1 MAKENQL
8 AKLENEIDLYKKMLD
23 LIDVG
28 VHAIDEN
35 GNTIV
40 YNKKMMEIESL
51 KRSDVLHKNV
61 LDFFVFQDETH
72 STLVQALR
80 TGKQTV
86 HAKQTYHNYNGKEIT
101 TINHT
106 YPLVRDGLIQGA
118 VEISN
123 DVTKLERLIQHNM
136 KKKGNT
142 RFTFDSIIGENPA
155 FQEVIEH
162 AKRATRTSSYVLI
175 VGETGTG
182 KELFAQSIH
191 NGSSRS
197 SGPFITQNCAA
208 LPDNLIESLLFGTQR
223 GAFTGATD
231 QPGLFEQ
238 AQGGT
243 LLLDE
248 INSLNPVLQAKL
260 LRVLQE
266 KSVRRLGSTNEVTI
280 DVRVIAN
287 MNEDPVDAIAGGRLR
302 KDLFYRLG
310 VVTLFIP
317 PLSERKEDIPTFV
330 RHFIQKYNELFQMNV
345 KAADDEVLALFQ
357 TYHWPG
363 NVRELEHVIEAG
375 MNMMMDEAYLS
386 LHHLPYHFRCK
397 QGENRSVAHI
407 TANPPLQTAAADT
420 FVYTSSEHT
429 ADFQTQ
435 MERFEKQYIVHY
447 LEKMNDNISQTA
459 RILGMSRQSLQYRM
473 KKLNITRQK

>member
-1 MAKENQL
+1 MKKDQHTAKI
-8 AKLENEIDLYKKMLD
+8 ENEIDLYKQMLD

-51 KRSDVLHKNV
+51 KRSDVLYKNV
-61 LDFFVFQDETH
+61 LDLFVFQDEMH

-123 DVTKLERLIQHNM
+123 DVTKLERLIHHNM

-142 RFTFDSIIGENPA
+142 RFTFDSIIGESPA
-155 FQEVIEH
+155 FLEVIEH

-208 LPDNLIESLLFGTQR
+208 LPDNLIESLL
-223 GAFTGATD
+223 
-231 QPGLFEQ
+231 
-238 AQGGT
+238 
-243 LLLDE
+243 
-248 INSLNPVLQAKL
+248 
-260 LRVLQE
+260 
-266 KSVRRLGSTNEVTI
+266 
-280 DVRVIAN
+280 
-287 MNEDPVDAIAGGRLR
+287 
-302 KDLFYRLG
+302 
-310 VVTLFIP
+310 
-317 PLSERKEDIPTFV
+317 
-330 RHFIQKYNELFQMNV
+330 
-345 KAADDEVLALFQ
+345 
-357 TYHWPG
+357 
-363 NVRELEHVIEAG
+363 LEHKKE
-375 MNMMMDEAYLS
+375 L
-386 LHHLPYHFRCK
+386 L
-397 QGENRSVAHI
+397 QGQQIS
-407 TANPPLQTAAADT
+407 P
-420 FVYTSSEHT
+420 VYSNKHKE
-429 ADFQTQ
+429 
-435 MERFEKQYIVHY
+435 VHCF
-447 LEKMNDNISQTA
+447 
-459 RILGMSRQSLQYRM
+459 
-473 KKLNITRQK
+473 

>member
-1 MAKENQL
+1 MKADSYT
-8 AKLENEIDLYKKMLD
+8 AKLINEIDLYKQMLD

-28 VHAIDEN
+28 VHHAIDEN
-35 GNTIV
+35 GNTVV

-61 LDFFVFQDETH
+61 LDLFVFQDEMH

-123 DVTKLERLIQHNM
+123 DVTKLERLIHHNM
-136 KKKGNT
+136 KKKGST
-142 RFTFDSIIGENPA
+142 RFTFDSIIGQSPA
-155 FQEVIEH
+155 FLEVIEH

-208 LPDNLIESLLFGTQR
+208 LPDNLIESLLFGTQK

-248 INSLNPVLQAKL
+248 INSLNPGLQAKL

-266 KSVRRLGSTNEVTI
+266 KRVRRLGSTKEIAV

-287 MNEDPVDAIAGGRLR
+287 MNEDPVDAIAGGRMR

-310 VVTLFIP
+310 IVTLFIP
-317 PLSERKEDIPTFV
+317 PLSERKEDISTFV
-330 RHFIQKYNELFQMNV
+330 SHFIQKYNELFQMEV
-345 KAADDEVLALFQ
+345 KAADEEVLALFQ
-357 TYHWPG
+357 AYDWG

-375 MNMMMDEAYLS
+375 MNMMMDEDYLS
-386 LHHLPYHFRCK
+386 MHHLPYHFRFK
-397 QGENRSVAHI
+397 HGEGRPAAQLQTN
-407 TANPPLQTAAADT
+407 PLQHTTAADT
-420 FVYTSSEHT
+420 FIYTSAEHT
-429 ADFQTQ
+429 TDFQTQ

-447 LEKMNDNISQTA
+447 LEKMDDNISQTA
-459 RILGMSRQSLQYRM
+459 KILGMSRQSLQYRM
-473 KKLNITRQK
+473 KKLHISRS

>member
-1 MAKENQL
+1 MKKDL
-8 AKLENEIDLYKKMLD
+8 HTAKLENEIDLYKQMLD

-35 GNTIV
+35 GHTVV

-61 LDFFVFQDETH
+61 LDFFAFQDEMH

-123 DVTKLERLIQHNM
+123 DVTKLERLIHHNM
-136 KKKGNT
+136 KKKGST
-142 RFTFDSIIGENPA
+142 RFTFDSIIGQSPA
-155 FQEVIEH
+155 FLEVIEH

-208 LPDNLIESLLFGTQR
+208 LPDNLIESLLFGTQK
-223 GAFTGATD
+223 GAFTGAAD

-248 INSLNPVLQAKL
+248 INSLNPHLQAKL

-266 KSVRRLGSTNEVTI
+266 KRVRRLGSTKEIAV

-287 MNEDPVDAIAGGRLR
+287 MNEDPVDAIAGGRMR

-310 VVTLFIP
+310 IVTLFIP

-330 RHFIQKYNELFQMNV
+330 NHFIQKYNELFQMKV
-345 KAADDEVLALFQ
+345 KTADEEVLALFKA
-357 TYHWPG
+357 YDWPG

-375 MNMMMDEAYLS
+375 MNMMMDEDELS
-386 LHHLPYHFRCK
+386 MHHLPYHFRFK
-397 QGENRSVAHI
+397 QMESR
-407 TANPPLQTAAADT
+407 PPAQLQTNSLQQTVAADT
-420 FVYTSSEHT
+420 FVYTSPEQT
-429 ADFQTQ
+429 TDFQTQ

-447 LEKMNDNISQTA
+447 LEKMDDNISQTA
-459 RILGMSRQSLQYRM
+459 KLLGMSRQSLQYRM
-473 KKLNITRQK
+473 KKLHISRQ

>member
-1 MAKENQL
+1 MKKDPYTE
-8 AKLENEIDLYKKMLD
+8 KLENEIDLYKQMLD

-35 GNTIV
+35 GNTVV

-51 KRSDVLHKNV
+51 KRSDVLNKNV
-61 LDFFVFQDETH
+61 LDLFVFQDEMH

-106 YPLVRDGLIQGA
+106 YPLVLGGLIQGA

-123 DVTKLERLIQHNM
+123 DVTKLERLIHHNM
-136 KKKGNT
+136 KKKGST
-142 RFTFDSIIGENPA
+142 LFTFDSIIGQSPA
-155 FQEVIEH
+155 FLEVIEH

-208 LPDNLIESLLFGTQR
+208 LPDNLIESLLFGTQK
-223 GAFTGATD
+223 GAFTGAAD

-248 INSLNPVLQAKL
+248 INSLNPGLQAKL

-266 KSVRRLGSTNEVTI
+266 KRMRRLGSTKEIAV

-287 MNEDPVDAIAGGRLR
+287 MNEDPVDAIAGGRMR

-310 VVTLFIP
+310 IVTLFIP

-330 RHFIQKYNELFQMNV
+330 SHFIQKYNELFQMKV
-345 KAADDEVLALFQ
+345 KAADEEVLALFQ
-357 TYHWPG
+357 AYDWPG

-375 MNMMMDEAYLS
+375 MNMMMDEDYLGM
-386 LHHLPYHFRCK
+386 HHLPYHFRFK
-397 QGENRSVAHI
+397 HGEGRPAAQLQTN
-407 TANPPLQTAAADT
+407 PLQHTAAADT
-420 FVYTSSEHT
+420 FIYTSPEHT
-429 ADFQTQ
+429 TDFQTQ

-447 LEKMNDNISQTA
+447 LEKMDDNISQTA
-459 RILGMSRQSLQYRM
+459 KILGMSRQSLQYRM
-473 KKLNITRQK
+473 KKLHISR

>member
-1 MAKENQL
+1 MKKDL
-8 AKLENEIDLYKKMLD
+8 HTAKLENEIDLYKQMLD

-35 GNTIV
+35 GHTVV

-61 LDFFVFQDETH
+61 LDFFAFQDEMH

-123 DVTKLERLIQHNM
+123 DVTKLERLIHHNM
-136 KKKGNT
+136 KKKGST
-142 RFTFDSIIGENPA
+142 RFTFESIIGQSPA
-155 FQEVIEH
+155 FLEVIEH

-208 LPDNLIESLLFGTQR
+208 LPDNLIESLLFGTQK
-223 GAFTGATD
+223 GAFTGAAD

-248 INSLNPVLQAKL
+248 INSLNPHLQAKL

-266 KSVRRLGSTNEVTI
+266 KRVRRLGSTKEIAV

-287 MNEDPVDAIAGGRLR
+287 MNEDPVDAIAGGRMR

-310 VVTLFIP
+310 IVTLFIP

-330 RHFIQKYNELFQMNV
+330 NHFIQKYNELFQMKV
-345 KAADDEVLALFQ
+345 KAADEEVLALFQ
-357 TYHWPG
+357 AYDWPG

-375 MNMMMDEAYLS
+375 MNMMMDEDKLS
-386 LHHLPYHFRCK
+386 MHHLPYHFRFK
-397 QGENRSVAHI
+397 QMEGH
-407 TANPPLQTAAADT
+407 PPAQLQTNSLQQTVAADT
-420 FVYTSSEHT
+420 FVYTSPEQT
-429 ADFQTQ
+429 TDFQTQ

-447 LEKMNDNISQTA
+447 LEKMDDNISQTA
-459 RILGMSRQSLQYRM
+459 KLLGMSRQSLQYRM
-473 KKLNITRQK
+473 KKLHISRQ

>member
-1 MAKENQL
+1 MKKDNYVAKV
-8 AKLENEIDLYKKMLD
+8 KKEIDLYKKMLD

-35 GNTIV
+35 GNTVV

-51 KRSDVLHKNV
+51 KRADVLHKNV
-61 LDFFVFQDETH
+61 LDLFVFQDEMH

-80 TGKQTV
+80 NGKQTV

-123 DVTKLERLIQHNM
+123 DVTKLERLIHHNM
-136 KKKGNT
+136 KNKGNT
-142 RFTFDSIIGENPA
+142 RFTFDSIIGESPA
-155 FQEVIEH
+155 FLEVIEH

-191 NGSSRS
+191 HGSSRS
-197 SGPFITQNCAA
+197 SAPFITQNCAA

-248 INSLNPVLQAKL
+248 INSLNPALQAKL

-266 KSVRRLGSTNEVTI
+266 KCVRRLGSTKEIAI

-287 MNEDPVDAIAGGRLR
+287 MNEDPVDAIAGGRMR

-310 VVTLFIP
+310 IVTLFIP
-317 PLSERKEDIPTFV
+317 PLAERKEDIPMFV
-330 RHFIQKYNELFQMNV
+330 AHFIQKYNELFHMNV
-345 KAADDEVLALFQ
+345 KAANDEVLALFHS
-357 TYHWPG
+357 YDWPG

-386 LHHLPYHFRCK
+386 LQHLPYHFRFK
-397 QGENRSVAHI
+397 HGESRPATKIPVI
-407 TANPPLQTAAADT
+407 PLQHTAATNT
-420 FVYTSSEHT
+420 FTYTNLEDSV
-429 ADFQTQ
+429 DFQTD

-447 LEKMNDNISQTA
+447 LEKMDDNISKTA
-459 RILGMSRQSLQYRM
+459 RLLGMSRQSLQYRM
-473 KKLNITRQK
+473 KKLNISLRK

>member
-1 MAKENQL
+1 MKKDQHTAKF
-8 AKLENEIDLYKKMLD
+8 ENEIDLYKQMLD

-51 KRSDVLHKNV
+51 KRSDVLYKNV
-61 LDFFVFQDETH
+61 LDLFVFQDEMH

-123 DVTKLERLIQHNM
+123 DVTKLERLIHHNM

-142 RFTFDSIIGENPA
+142 RFTFDSIIGESPA
-155 FQEVIEH
+155 FLEVIEH

-208 LPDNLIESLLFGTQR
+208 LPDNLIESLLFGTQK

-243 LLLDE
+243 VLLDE
-248 INSLNPVLQAKL
+248 INSLHPALQAKL

-266 KSVRRLGSTNEVTI
+266 KRVRRLGSTKEIAI

-287 MNEDPVDAIAGGRLR
+287 MNEDPVDAIAGGRMR

-310 VVTLFIP
+310 IVTLFIP

-330 RHFIQKYNELFQMNV
+330 MHFIQKYNELFQMNV
-345 KAADDEVLALFQ
+345 KAADEEVLSLFQ
-357 TYHWPG
+357 AYHWPG

-375 MNMMMDEAYLS
+375 MNMMMDETYLS
-386 LHHLPYHFRCK
+386 MHHLPYHFRFK
-397 QGENRSVAHI
+397 QGEGRPSEHMQKS
-407 TANPPLQTAAADT
+407 PLNLAAAADT
-420 FVYTSSEHT
+420 FVYTSSDHT
-429 ADFQTQ
+429 TDFQTQ

-447 LEKMNDNISQTA
+447 LNKMDDNISQTA
-459 RILGMSRQSLQYRM
+459 KILGMSRQSLQYRM
-473 KKLNITRQK
+473 KKLHISLQ

>member
-1 MAKENQL
+1 MKKDHQ
-8 AKLENEIDLYKKMLD
+8 ENEIDLYKQMLD

-61 LDFFVFQDETH
+61 LDFFVFQDEMH

-106 YPLVRDGLIQGA
+106 YPLVREGHIQGA

-123 DVTKLERLIQHNM
+123 DVTKLERLIHHNL
-136 KKKGNT
+136 KKKGST
-142 RFTFDSIIGENPA
+142 RFTFDSIIGESPA
-155 FQEVIEH
+155 FLEVIEH

-191 NGSSRS
+191 HGSSRS

-248 INSLNPVLQAKL
+248 INSLTPALQAKL

-266 KSVRRLGSTNEVTI
+266 KCVRRLGSTKEIAI

-287 MNEDPVDAIAGGRLR
+287 MNEDPVDAIAGGRMR

-310 VVTLFIP
+310 IVTLFIP
-317 PLSERKEDIPTFV
+317 PLVERKEDIPTFV
-330 RHFIQKYNELFQMNV
+330 AHFIQKYNELFHMNV
-345 KAADDEVLALFQ
+345 KGADEEVFALFQ
-357 TYHWPG
+357 AYHWPG

-375 MNMMMDEAYLS
+375 MNMMMDEEYLS
-386 LHHLPYHFRCK
+386 LHHLPYHFRFK
-397 QGENRSVAHI
+397 QGEIATVS
-407 TANPPLQTAAADT
+407 QSAAKAFQQKREADT
-420 FVYTSSEHT
+420 FVYTSPEQT
-429 ADFQTQ
+429 TDFQAVIEQFERQYIEHHLTQ
-435 MERFEKQYIVHY
+435 MDH
-447 LEKMNDNISQTA
+447 NISQTA
-459 RILGMSRQSLQYRM
+459 KVLGMSRQSLQYRM
-473 KKLNITRQK
+473 RKLHIPKHK

>member
-1 MAKENQL
+1 M
-8 AKLENEIDLYKKMLD
+8 
-23 LIDVG
+23 
-28 VHAIDEN
+28 
-35 GNTIV
+35 
-40 YNKKMMEIESL
+40 
-51 KRSDVLHKNV
+51 
-61 LDFFVFQDETH
+61 
-72 STLVQALR
+72 
-80 TGKQTV
+80 
-86 HAKQTYHNYNGKEIT
+86 
-101 TINHT
+101 
-106 YPLVRDGLIQGA
+106 
-118 VEISN
+118 
-123 DVTKLERLIQHNM
+123 
-136 KKKGNT
+136 
-142 RFTFDSIIGENPA
+142 
-155 FQEVIEH
+155 IEH

-208 LPDNLIESLLFGTQR
+208 LPDNLIESLLFGTQK

-248 INSLNPVLQAKL
+248 INSLNPGLQAKL

-266 KSVRRLGSTNEVTI
+266 KRVRRLGSTKEIAV

-287 MNEDPVDAIAGGRLR
+287 MNEDPVDAIAGGRMR

-310 VVTLFIP
+310 IVTLFIP

-330 RHFIQKYNELFQMNV
+330 SHFIKKYNELFQMKV
-345 KAADDEVLALFQ
+345 KAADEEVLALFQ
-357 TYHWPG
+357 AYDWPG

-375 MNMMMDEAYLS
+375 MNMMMDEDYLCM
-386 LHHLPYHFRCK
+386 HHLPYHFRFK
-397 QGENRSVAHI
+397 HREGRPAAQLQTN
-407 TANPPLQTAAADT
+407 PLQHTAADT
-420 FVYTSSEHT
+420 FIYTSPEHT
-429 ADFQTQ
+429 TDFQTQ

-447 LEKMNDNISQTA
+447 LEKMDDNISQTA
-459 RILGMSRQSLQYRM
+459 KLLGMSRQSLQYRM
-473 KKLNITRQK
+473 KKLHISR

>member
-1 MAKENQL
+1 MKKDNHV
-8 AKLENEIDLYKKMLD
+8 AKLKKEIDLYKKMLD

-35 GNTIV
+35 GNTVV

-51 KRSDVLHKNV
+51 KRADVLHKNV
-61 LDFFVFQDETH
+61 LDLFVFQDEMH

-80 TGKQTV
+80 NGKQTV

-123 DVTKLERLIQHNM
+123 DVTKLERLIHHNM
-136 KKKGNT
+136 KNKGNT
-142 RFTFDSIIGENPA
+142 RFTFDSIIGESPA
-155 FQEVIEH
+155 FLEVIEH

-191 NGSSRS
+191 HGSSRS
-197 SGPFITQNCAA
+197 SAPFITQNCAA

-248 INSLNPVLQAKL
+248 INSLNPALQAKL

-266 KSVRRLGSTNEVTI
+266 KCVRRLGSTKEIAI

-287 MNEDPVDAIAGGRLR
+287 MNEDPVDAIAGGRMR

-310 VVTLFIP
+310 IVTLFIP
-317 PLSERKEDIPTFV
+317 PLAERKEDIPTFV
-330 RHFIQKYNELFQMNV
+330 AHFIQKYNELFHMNV
-345 KAADDEVLALFQ
+345 KAANDEVLALFHS
-357 TYHWPG
+357 YDWPG

-386 LHHLPYHFRCK
+386 LQHLPYHFRFK
-397 QGENRSVAHI
+397 HGEDRPATKV
-407 TANPPLQTAAADT
+407 PVKPLQQTEATNT
-420 FVYTSSEHT
+420 FTYTNLEDSV
-429 ADFQTQ
+429 DFQTD
-435 MERFEKQYIVHY
+435 MERFEMQYIVHH
-447 LEKMNDNISQTA
+447 LEKMDDNISKTA
-459 RILGMSRQSLQYRM
+459 RLLGMSRQSLQYRM
-473 KKLNITRQK
+473 KKLNISLRK